1 MKKRNFLSK
10 RLMVAVTLATVLA
23 FNTVVPVYASL
34 ESNNGAQA
42 VLGQQEESRNYTLA
56 DLRRLSYYDLVD
68 LLVKT
73 DVYNL
78 TDLFQYSEDARQ
90 FYGDKTRMSFLM
102 DEIQRRGSQYTDIDS
117 KGIPTLIEVVRA
129 GFYQGFY
136 HKELEELNKR
146 EFRERAIPAV
156 LSIQRNPNFVL
167 GTEVQ
172 DKIVSSTGLFVWNG
186 ASNPEVI
193 NNFTPILKQYT
204 KNMNIFVNDNA
215 KGTALFNVLGGPS
228 YDISTYISTTKKSP
242 EETQWY
248 RKIDG
253 FINEVKNIAFIG
265 EVNEKNSWIID
276 NGIYHIASLGKLHS
290 NSKIGIETLTQTMKM
305 YPYLS
310 QQHLQSAEQIRRNY
324 NGIDA
329 AGNKIDME
337 KLKEE
342 GKAKYCPKT
351 YTFDNGKVIIKAGDR
366 VEEEKIKRLY
376 WASKEVNSQ
385 FFRVMGR
392 DNPLEAGNPDE
403 ILTMVIYN
411 SPDEYTLNS
420 VLYGYETNNGGMYIE
435 GKGTF
440 FTYERTP
447 EESTYTLEELFRHEY
462 THYLQG
468 RYAVPGQ
475 WGDTEL
481 YKNDRLTWYEEG
493 GAELFAGS
501 TRTSG
506 VLPRKSIINN
516 IRTTTRNNRYKVS
529 DTVNSKYASGFEF
542 YNYACV
548 FVDYMYNKDI
558 TTLDKINNIVKSND
572 VKAYDDYMKELSSN
586 YSLND
591 RYQDH
596 MQKLIDDYDN
606 LTVPLVSDD
615 YLIRHAYKNPNEIYS
630 EITNVAKLKDVK
642 TEINKSQFF
651 KTFTLRGKY
660 SAGTSKGKIEDY
672 KQMDKLTNEFLKK
685 LDAYSWSGYK
695 TVTAYFTNYKVD
707 ASNNVT
713 YDVAFHGYMPDE
725 NDSTNSLPYGKINGP
740 YNGTQNT
747 KIKFSS
753 EGSFDPDGKIV
764 SYEWDFGDGNK
775 SKDENPEHSYAKVGT
790 YNVTLKVTDDKGGYS
805 ISKTTVGVK
814 DLSENQLPVV
824 YMEVPTTAYVDKEV
838 TFYGKGTYDPDGS
851 VAGYQWDFGDG
862 SDVSYVQNPTHLYR
876 KKGEY
881 TVTLKVM
888 DNSGQMTEKTKKIV
902 VTDPVYPINRETE
915 PNDSKEMANGP
926 ILPGVSVNG
935 TLDNT
940 DYSDFFYFD
949 VITPGE
955 VKIDIAKLGY
965 GGATW
970 VVYDEN
976 NNAVAYATE
985 DGYNLKG
992 SFKAQKS
999 GKYYIHLYMYS
1010 GQYMPYR
1017 INVSGSVGR

>member
-1 MKKRNFLSK
+1 
-10 RLMVAVTLATVLA
+10 
-23 FNTVVPVYASL
+23 
-34 ESNNGAQA
+34 
-42 VLGQQEESRNYTLA
+42 
-56 DLRRLSYYDLVD
+56 
-68 LLVKT
+68 
-73 DVYNL
+73 
-78 TDLFQYSEDARQ
+78 
-90 FYGDKTRMSFLM
+90 M
-102 DEIQRRGSQYTDIDS
+102 DEIQRRGSQYTEIDS
-117 KGIPTLIEVVRA
+117 KCIPTLMEVVRA

-136 HKELEELNKR
+136 NKELEDLNKR
-146 EFRERAIPAV
+146 EFRERAIPAI
-156 LSIQRNPNFVL
+156 LSVQRNANFKL

-172 DKIVSSTGLFVWNG
+172 DKIVSSTGLIVWNG
-186 ASNPEVI
+186 ASN
-193 NNFTPILKQYT
+193 
-204 KNMNIFVNDNA
+204 
-215 KGTALFNVLGGPS
+215 S
-228 YDISTYISTTKKSP
+228 
-242 EETQWY
+242 ETQWY
-248 RKIDG
+248 RRIDG
-253 FINEVKNIAFIG
+253 FINEVKNIALIG
-265 EVNEKNSWIID
+265 EVNEKNSWVID

-290 NSKIGIETLTQTMKM
+290 NPKIGIETLTQTMKM

-310 QQHLQSAEQIRRNY
+310 QQNLQSAEQIRRNY

-329 AGNKIDME
+329 SGNKIDIE

-392 DNPLEAGNPDE
+392 DNPLEEGNPDE
-403 ILTMVIYN
+403 KLTMVIYN
-411 SPDEYTLNS
+411 SPDEYSLNS
-420 VLYGYETNNGGMYIE
+420 ILYGYDTNNGGMYIE
-435 GKGTF
+435 GDGTF

-475 WGDTEL
+475 WGATEL

-516 IRTTTRNNRYKVS
+516 IRTTTRDKRYKVS

-542 YNYACV
+542 YNYACA

-558 TTLDKINNIVKSND
+558 TILDKINNIVKSND
-572 VKAYDDYMKELSSN
+572 VAAYDSYMRELSSN

-591 RYQDH
+591 KYQDH

-606 LTVPLVSDD
+606 LTVPLVADD

-642 TEINKSQFF
+642 TETNTSQFF

-660 SAGTSKGKIEDY
+660 SVGTSKGKIEDY
-672 KQMDKLTNEFLKK
+672 KQMDRLTNEFLKK
-685 LDAYSWSGYK
+685 LDTYSWSGYK

-707 ASNNVT
+707 ASKNVT
-713 YDVAFHGYMPDE
+713 YDVVFHGYMPDE
-725 NDSTNSLPYGKINGP
+725 KDSSNSLPYGKINGP
-740 YNGTQNT
+740 YKGGQNT
-747 KIKFSS
+747 SINFSS
-753 EGSFDPDGKIV
+753 EGSFDKDGEIV
-764 SYEWDFGDGNK
+764 SYEWDFGDGTK
-775 SKDENPEHSYAKVGT
+775 SKEKNPEHSYDKVGT

-805 ISKTTVGVK
+805 VSSTTVEVK
-814 DLSENQLPVV
+814 DSAENQPAVIN
-824 YMEVPTTAYVDKEV
+824 MEVPTTAAVNREV
-838 TFYGKGTYDPDGS
+838 TFYGTGTYDPDGS
-851 VAGYQWDFGDG
+851 IAGYQWDFGDD
-862 SDVSYVQNPTHLYR
+862 SDMSYVQNPTHVYK

-881 TVTLKVM
+881 TVTLRVM
-888 DNSGQMTEKTKKIV
+888 DSSGQMTEKTKKIV
-902 VTDPVYPINRETE
+902 VTDTGDPINNGNAISHETE

-926 ILPGVSVNG
+926 IVPGISVSG
-935 TLDNT
+935 TLDNN
-940 DYSDFFYFD
+940 DYNDFFYFN
-949 VITPGE
+949 VVTPGE
-955 VKIDIAKLGY
+955 VKIDIAKMGY
-965 GGATW
+965 AGATW

-976 NNAVAYATE
+976 NNVVSYARE
-985 DGYNLKG
+985 DGYNLTG

-1017 INVSGSVGR
+1017 IDISGSVGR